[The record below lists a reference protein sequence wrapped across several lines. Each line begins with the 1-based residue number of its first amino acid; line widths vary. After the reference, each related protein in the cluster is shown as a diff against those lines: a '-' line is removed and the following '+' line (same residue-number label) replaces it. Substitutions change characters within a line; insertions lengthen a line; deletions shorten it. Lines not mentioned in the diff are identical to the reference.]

1 MPSCR
6 GVGGECASEGR
17 ACSSIHSG
25 PSRMVETLGV
35 VSLVG
40 AGPGDPGLITVKG
53 LQRLREADVVA
64 YDRLV
69 DRRLLEEAREVAELI
84 DVGKQSGQGGT
95 RQRSIYPILIDR
107 AHEGKRVVRLKG
119 GDPFVFGRGGE
130 EAQVLAM
137 AGIPFEVVPG
147 VTSAVAAPAYAGI
160 PLTHREAASSFT
172 VVSAVEDADK
182 KKSAIP
188 WGALARTGGTLVVMM
203 GWGALPQV
211 VERLLVEGMTPSMP
225 AAVVQWGTEP
235 YQKTVVG
242 ALGNI
247 VERARAAKVGPPV
260 VVIVGRVVE
269 LRNEIRWY
277 EDKLLFGKRVLVT
290 RSRTQASV
298 LSRMLTEEGAEA
310 IEVPTIEIA
319 PPADYFALD
328 EALKNLKNFRWVV
341 FTSVNGVAA
350 FFHRLNELGKDARA
364 LGSSRVCAI
373 GPITASAL
381 EQRGVVPDFKPPR
394 YTTERLV
401 QGLSEKGVKGVRVL
415 MPRTNIAPEDA
426 ARALEKL
433 GAEVHQPVA
442 YRTLKPAGSAEKA
455 KGLLG
460 RGKIDIA
467 TFTSSSTVQNLL
479 ELLDGDPTPLE
490 DVMIACIGPVTARK
504 ARELGLEVDV
514 VARRHTV
521 AGLVQALKNRMQ
533 SSLEA

>member
-1 MPSCR
+1 
-6 GVGGECASEGR
+6 
-17 ACSSIHSG
+17 
-25 PSRMVETLGV
+25 MVESLGV

-40 AGPGDPGLITVKG
+40 AGPGDPGLITIKG

-69 DRRLLEEAREVAELI
+69 DRRLLEEARKDAELI
-84 DVGKQSGQGGT
+84 DVGKQAGQSGAG
-95 RQRSIYPILIDR
+95 QRSIHTVLIDK

-147 VTSAVAAPAYAGI
+147 VTAAVAAPAYAGI

-172 VVSAVEDADK
+172 VVSAVGDAAK
-182 KKSAIP
+182 KDSGIP
-188 WGALARTGGTLVVMM
+188 WGTLARTGGTLVVMM
-203 GWGALPQV
+203 GWGTLPRV
-211 VERLLVEGMTPSMP
+211 VERLLGGGMPSSMP

-235 YQKTVVG
+235 YQKTVAG
-242 ALGNI
+242 NLENI
-247 VERARAAKVGPPV
+247 VERARAADLGPPV
-260 VVIVGRVVE
+260 VAVIGRVVA
-269 LRNEIRWY
+269 LREDIGWY
-277 EDKLLFGKRVLVT
+277 EEKPLFGKRVLVT

-298 LSRMLTEEGAEA
+298 LSRMLADEGAEA

-319 PPADYFALD
+319 PPEDFSSLD
-328 EALKNLKNFRWVV
+328 EALRDLVSFSWVV

-350 FFHRLNELGKDARA
+350 FFNRLNKLGMDARA
-364 LGSSRVCAI
+364 LGSSRICAI

-381 EQRGVVPDFKPPR
+381 EQRGVVPDFTPHR

-401 QGLSEKGVKGVRVL
+401 QGLSEHGVAGARVL

-426 ARALEKL
+426 ARALESL
-433 GAEVHQPVA
+433 GAQVVQPIA
-442 YRTLKPAGSAEKA
+442 YRTLTPAGSSEKA
-455 KGLLG
+455 RELLG

-467 TFTSSSTVQNLL
+467 TFTSSSTVQNLI
-479 ELLDGDPTPLE
+479 ELLDGDSSALK
-490 DVMIACIGPVTARK
+490 DVLIACIGPVTAQK
-504 ARELGLEVDV
+504 ARELGLKVDV

-521 AGLVQALKNRMQ
+521 VGLVKALKDYLDSN
-533 SSLEA
+533 SEA